1 MSRTARILIAI
12 LLLAAAAFFWVNF
25 YTQSRTGELPTPTDV
40 VTADGTEPTTPETA
54 DADAVPEVADADA
67 DAVPEV
73 ADADTIGEVDPEAAP
88 VGSAP
93 VIDADGAGDASP
105 DGDAAEIADAEATEL
120 TEAEANGEPAGD
132 GAADV
137 EPVTDADPVVDAE
150 APLVVAPAD
159 DGPPTVVVDAPV
171 VGREIVIADLPFLVT
186 EPRPA
191 DAEVPE
197 AEVVEGEIARGVTI
211 PTRTTINPF
220 SPVVVRTPPAPERA
234 VPETASVVGEVAVPT
249 GPTPAE
255 VAAAEAAARASAP
268 TPRAITP
275 GSPGDTAALR
285 PLPTGS
291 VLSATPELLREPRVG
306 TVAEEVDFATVT
318 TIAVPEAEQADLAPS
333 ESQPAQAEAPDD
345 VEPLTSSTTEAGAET
360 ATETPATA
368 DAPPPPL
375 AAGATRLAR
384 FLRDQNYSFTGSV
397 LGPVGIGVFRSD
409 LDMDPVVVAL
419 GQTLPETEIVLTDLR
434 GQQAELRLGDSTQI
448 LTLDLRR

>member
-1 MSRTARILIAI
+1 MAMSRTARILIAI

-25 YTQSRTGELPTPTDV
+25 YTQSRTTELPTPTDV
-40 VTADGTEPTTPETA
+40 VTEDRDTEPATPA
-54 DADAVPEVADADA
+54 ADADA
-67 DAVPEV
+67 DA
-73 ADADTIGEVDPEAAP
+73 ADADATDAADPEAAP
-88 VGSAP
+88 VDGEAA
-93 VIDADGAGDASP
+93 DGEAADGAPA
-105 DGDAAEIADAEATEL
+105 DGAPE
-120 TEAEANGEPAGD
+120 D
-132 GAADV
+132 GAADQPADV
-137 EPVTDADPVVDAE
+137 VGTEPPDADGEIADEATTDLDPDADAEAE

-191 DAEVPE
+191 DAAAPEVE
-197 AEVVEGEIARGVTI
+197 VAEGTIARGVTT
-211 PTRTTINPF
+211 PTRATVNPF
-220 SPVVVRTPPAPERA
+220 SPVVVRTPPAPERE
-234 VPETASVVGEVAVPT
+234 VPATASVVGEVAVPA

-275 GSPGDTAALR
+275 GSPGDTSALR

-291 VLSATPELLREPRVG
+291 VLSSTPDLLREPRVG

-318 TIAVPEAEQADLAPS
+318 TIAVPDAEPADLAPS
-333 ESQPAQAEAPDD
+333 ESEPAQAEAPDE
-345 VEPLTSSTTEAGAET
+345 VEPLAGTTAATEAADGEA
-360 ATETPATA
+360 AETPATA

-375 AAGATRLAR
+375 AAGATQLAR
-384 FLRDQNYSFTGSV
+384 FLRDQNYAFTGSV
-397 LGPVGIGVFRSD
+397 LGPVGVGVFRSD
-409 LDMDPVVVAL
+409 LDPAPVVVAL

>member
-1 MSRTARILIAI
+1 MAMSRTARILIAI

-25 YTQSRTGELPTPTDV
+25 YTQSRTTELPTPADV
-40 VTADGTEPTTPETA
+40 VTEDGATEPATPA
-54 DADAVPEVADADA
+54 ADADA
-67 DAVPEV
+67 DAADADATDAADPEV
-73 ADADTIGEVDPEAAP
+73 APADGEAAD
-88 VGSAP
+88 GAP
-93 VIDADGAGDASP
+93 EDGAAEQPADVVATEPPDADGEPADDATTDLDP
-105 DGDAAEIADAEATEL
+105 DAEA
-120 TEAEANGEPAGD
+120 
-132 GAADV
+132 
-137 EPVTDADPVVDAE
+137 DAE

-191 DAEVPE
+191 DAAAPEVE
-197 AEVVEGEIARGVTI
+197 VAEGVIARGVTT
-211 PTRTTINPF
+211 PTRATVNPF
-220 SPVVVRTPPAPERA
+220 SPVVVRTPPAPERE
-234 VPETASVVGEVAVPT
+234 VPASASVVGEVEVPA

-255 VAAAEAAARASAP
+255 IAAAEAAARASAP

-275 GSPGDTAALR
+275 GSPGDTSALR
-285 PLPTGS
+285 PLPSGS
-291 VLSATPELLREPRVG
+291 VLSSTPDLLREPRVG

-318 TIAVPEAEQADLAPS
+318 TIAVPDAEPADLAPS
-333 ESQPAQAEAPDD
+333 ESEPAQAEAPDD
-345 VEPLTSSTTEAGAET
+345 VEPLAGTTAATEATDSDA
-360 ATETPATA
+360 AETPATA

-375 AAGATRLAR
+375 AAGATQLAR
-384 FLRDQNYSFTGSV
+384 FLRDQNYAFTGSV

-409 LDMDPVVVAL
+409 LDTAPVVVAL